1 MDRAQE
7 QRVGQSADE
16 GALKGGGESFP
27 SCSGMDEELE
37 HHLPRPRPDASGRAR
52 SDPGLPVESFGIMS
66 PYEARRRVQLTSETR
81 QLSSFAGQPTVLH
94 LYTG

>member
-1 MDRAQE
+1 M
-7 QRVGQSADE
+7 
-16 GALKGGGESFP
+16 
-27 SCSGMDEELE
+27 
-37 HHLPRPRPDASGRAR
+37 AS
-52 SDPGLPVESFGIMS
+52 PQGLPVESFGITS